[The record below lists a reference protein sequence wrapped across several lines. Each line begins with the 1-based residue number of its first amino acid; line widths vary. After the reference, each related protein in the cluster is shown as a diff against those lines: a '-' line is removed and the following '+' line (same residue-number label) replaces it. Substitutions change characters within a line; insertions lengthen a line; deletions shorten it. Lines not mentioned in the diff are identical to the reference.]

1 MFIPDLGEFRRKMDA
16 FIHGKSSRELFEEV
30 SKHEKYQI
38 AEMISST

>member
-1 MFIPDLGEFRRKMDA
+1 MFIPNVDQFRRKMDA

-38 AEMISST
+38 VEMISST